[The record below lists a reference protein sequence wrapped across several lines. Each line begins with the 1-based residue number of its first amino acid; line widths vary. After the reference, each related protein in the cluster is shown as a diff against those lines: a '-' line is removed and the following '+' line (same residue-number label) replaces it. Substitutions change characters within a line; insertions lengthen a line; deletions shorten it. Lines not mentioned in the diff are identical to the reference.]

1 MLVQIVHQH
10 ARSGGCEPAERCAQ
24 FLQAAVHGGS
34 TARRIYVPAV
44 QCQSGSDS
52 PIGLRCGEGY
62 RGMFPVPRK
71 EKEMRQDNADLQ
83 PMLKVPLPGVKLA
96 TCLDD

>member
-1 MLVQIVHQH
+1 MLVQIVLQH
-10 ARSGGCEPAERCAQ
+10 ARSGRCEPAERCAH
-24 FLQAAVHGGS
+24 FLQAAAYGGS

-52 PIGLRCGEGY
+52 PLGLRCSEGY

-71 EKEMRQDNADLQ
+71 ENEM
-83 PMLKVPLPGVKLA
+83 
-96 TCLDD
+96 